1 MPYMVK
7 YFHWGAHMAIAEF
20 MDVERPRPR
29 DIEELFQADLWE
41 LGMAADK
48 LKRALHGDTATFIT
62 NMVFNY
68 TNICV
73 VECTFCAFYRRKG
86 DPDAYVYDLDTAVK
100 RILEV
105 DAVYGIRQVLVQ
117 GGIYPEIGIEYFEG
131 LFSELKRRAPH
142 IAIHALSPLEVDYL
156 SRKERMS
163 YREVL
168 DRLRSAGMDSMP
180 GGGGEILVD
189 RVRRE
194 IAPKKIRT
202 DVWLRVMEE
211 AHALGI
217 PTSATMMYGHV
228 ETVAERAE
236 HMYRI
241 LELQEQTGGFTA
253 FIAWNFEPGRSE
265 LSGRV
270 PHPHTS
276 ASLLRTVAIARLV
289 FRDKIPNIQA
299 GWLTNGLE
307 AAQLALFF
315 GANDFGGT
323 LYDERVIPATG
334 MKMPILLRED
344 IARILASLGL
354 RPAERDNWYRIVR
367 FWDNI

>member
-1 MPYMVK
+1 
-7 YFHWGAHMAIAEF
+7 MAIAEF
-20 MDVERPRPR
+20 MQLERPRPR

-41 LGMAADK
+41 LGIAADA
-48 LKRALHGDTATFIT
+48 LKRKLHGDTATFIS

-73 VECTFCAFYRRKG
+73 VECTFCAFYRRR
-86 DPDAYVYDLDTAVK
+86 DDQDAYVYEPMAAVK
-100 RILEV
+100 KVLEV
-105 DAVYGIRQVLVQ
+105 DAIYGIRQVLVQ
-117 GGIYPEIGIEYFEG
+117 GGIFPEIGIEYFEE
-131 LFSELKRRAPH
+131 LFAEIKRRAPH

-156 SRKERMS
+156 SRRERMS

-211 AHALGI
+211 AHRLGI

-228 ETVAERAE
+228 ETVSERAE
-236 HMYRI
+236 HIYRV
-241 LELQEQTGGFTA
+241 LELQERTGGFMA

-270 PHPHTS
+270 PYPHTS
-276 ASLLRTVAIARLV
+276 VSLLRAVAVARLV

-299 GWLTNGLE
+299 GWLTNGVE
-307 AAQLALFF
+307 TAQLALHF

-334 MKMPILLRED
+334 MKMPILRRKD
-344 IARILASLGL
+344 IANMLASLGF

-367 FWDNI
+367 LY